1 MNISVVNG
9 SICVG
14 TILASSQEQGLQD
27 DVILVP
33 DRLDP
38 GELFTKLECRQ
49 WAPNLAGGRLIA
61 SWLSVSVLLRFS
73 SIL

>member
-1 MNISVVNG
+1 MGNG
-9 SICVG
+9 SICVE

-33 DRLDP
+33 DHLDP
-38 GELFTKLECRQ
+38 GKLFAKSECWQ

-61 SWLSVSVLLRFS
+61 S
-73 SIL
+73 

>member
-1 MNISVVNG
+1 MGNG

-33 DRLDP
+33 DCLDP
-38 GELFTKLECRQ
+38 GELHYQTGAQLTCNILAIQLHVCAKTRQ
-49 WAPNLAGGRLIA
+49 MSHATVQCNGK
-61 SWLSVSVLLRFS
+61 
-73 SIL
+73 

>member
-1 MNISVVNG
+1 MGNG

-27 DVILVP
+27 DVILAP
-33 DRLDP
+33 DRLDL
-38 GELFTKLECRQ
+38 GELFTKSECRQ

-61 SWLSVSVLLRFS
+61 S
-73 SIL
+73 